1 VKNSS
6 SLFLA
11 FGLVIISSLLLS
23 VFFAP
28 AQDNWAAPLAK
39 VLGSPVKNQQAPALP
54 QIKSYYDPTDIEPTD
69 VEPTYIEPTYV
80 DPLLIEPTDVEPTDI
95 EPTYVEP
102 TDIEPTYIEPTDIEP
117 TDIEP
122 FDQSFFDQP
131 AEEPVEWTE
140 EDVQQAEDIAEQLGV
155 DDSAEATAADEI
167 EMYTEK
173 ELLGMVS
180 QQRLDESNALYREIN
195 ALREGRNQQEHIIP
209 DSAEAETA
217 RDALINAANE
227 QIQQKITD
235 LQAKLGRILLDD
247 PANFQANYALGQIY
261 RGQGY
266 EGTAQVFYRRGFMNL
281 PNEQQDRMLDYL
293 NKDRSSPW
301 IQIGGEN
308 NRDGGEAQDK
318 KWNSEVPGTET
329 KYKNSYEE
337 FEGLQDQIELDN
349 LFNPDHNRAA
359 YIVGPTK
366 NPKAYSGEL
375 LSRAMAMSPRFSN
388 YVAERDV
395 FGINKPKVGQ

>member
-1 VKNSS
+1 M
-6 SLFLA
+6 A

-247 PANFQANYALGQIY
+247 PANFP
-261 RGQGY
+261 
-266 EGTAQVFYRRGFMNL
+266 
-281 PNEQQDRMLDYL
+281 PN
-293 NKDRSSPW
+293 
-301 IQIGGEN
+301 
-308 NRDGGEAQDK
+308 
-318 KWNSEVPGTET
+318 
-329 KYKNSYEE
+329 
-337 FEGLQDQIELDN
+337 
-349 LFNPDHNRAA
+349 
-359 YIVGPTK
+359 
-366 NPKAYSGEL
+366 
-375 LSRAMAMSPRFSN
+375 
-388 YVAERDV
+388 
-395 FGINKPKVGQ
+395 